1 MMKSKTEGI
10 LSVKYAK
17 IIRIMK
23 LLTFFLFCAVGFAFA
38 TGSYSQNTLLTLKL
52 ENKSVK
58 EAFKAIEKKSEYVFF
73 YYKGNLDENRLINL
87 DVKQETIHNIL
98 DRILEGT
105 GNSYWIDDRQVYI
118 VKAEEKR
125 ELAAQQPVNT
135 IRIRGNVTDMN
146 STPLVGVVVVV
157 KNDPTRGVVTDTD
170 GNYTIDVPNRQT
182 VLEFRYVG
190 FIPGR
195 KRWEAAP

>member
-118 VKAEEKR
+118 VKA
-125 ELAAQQPVNT
+125 
-135 IRIRGNVTDMN
+135 
-146 STPLVGVVVVV
+146 
-157 KNDPTRGVVTDTD
+157 
-170 GNYTIDVPNRQT
+170 
-182 VLEFRYVG
+182 
-190 FIPGR
+190 
-195 KRWEAAP
+195 